1 LALSP
6 RRLAVNDLQRPD
18 PDALLAQVQ
27 QDEADARRGRLKIFF
42 GANAGVGK
50 TYAMLSAARAA
61 LAQGIDVVV
70 GVVETHGRTETQALL
85 EDVDAPSNGH
95 RQDIGP
101 ALTDSSAASRL
112 PILPLRQ
119 VSYRDRTLP
128 EFDLDAALARRP
140 ALILIDE
147 LAHSNVPGSRHPK
160 RWQDVEELLDAGIDV
175 WTTMNVQHLDSLNDV
190 VGGITGIRV
199 WETVPDKV
207 FDEADEVV
215 LVDVSPD
222 DLLQRLKEGKVY
234 LPQQAQHATRNF
246 FRKGNLI
253 ALRELALRRTADR
266 VDDDMLQYRKQSAV
280 QPVWGVRESLLACVG
295 PGEHGDKTVRATARL
310 AARLDVPWHA
320 VHVETP
326 DLQRLPDAARQRA
339 LRSLKLAQ
347 DLGATTA
354 TLAAQDEAEA
364 LVRYARQHN
373 LLRVVTGRHDGQG
386 ARPWERLLRPW
397 RRPLAERIGALGPDL
412 DVLDIALSAAPTRTP
427 APATTNGTEPINWRG
442 YAIATG
448 LCLLTSLLS
457 TVLLMDVLEPANIV
471 MLFLLTVVVVA
482 VRHGRGPAVLA
493 SCLAVGAF
501 DFLFVQPRFSF
512 AVGDFQY
519 LLTLAVMLIVGLLIG
534 QMTAGLTYQAR
545 VAQRREDRMRS
556 LYEMSRDLSGA
567 LMAEQVAEIAARFL
581 KAEFGARSALLV
593 AGDDTLGAPGSERL
607 GEPIASSPAPEL
619 DPAIAQWSYA
629 KAEAAGHG
637 TDTLTASPTLYLP
650 LAAPMRL
657 RGVLAVQPED
667 PSRLAVP
674 EQRRLLD
681 TCASL
686 LAISLERI
694 HYIEVARAS
703 TVQMESERLRNSL
716 LAAVSHDLRTPLAS
730 VQGLA
735 ESLLNTR
742 PPLPEPAAGTAM
754 ALHEA
759 SLRIN
764 ALVTNLLDMARLQ
777 AGAVQLDRQWQPLE
791 EVVGGA
797 IKAARPALGE
807 RPVRVSLPGDLP
819 FVQIDAVLIERVLA
833 NLLENAA
840 KYTPAHTAIEIGAG
854 TEAEHI
860 TVWVDDHGP
869 GLPSG
874 REEALFNKFERGQK
888 ESATPGVGLGLAI
901 CRAIVEAHGG
911 TIRGQNR
918 EGGGARFVVRIP
930 RGQPPALEAPADV
943 PLDDPGAHAAT
954 DPTAAS

>member
-1 LALSP
+1 M
-6 RRLAVNDLQRPD
+6 NDTQRPD

-27 QDEADARRGRLKIFF
+27 QDEAEAHRGRLKIFF

-61 LAQGIDVVV
+61 LAQGTDVLI
-70 GVVETHGRTETQALL
+70 GVVETHGRAETQALL
-85 EDVDAPSNGH
+85 GP
-95 RQDIGP
+95 RQP
-101 ALTDSSAASRL
+101 QNATANAEH
-112 PILPLRQ
+112 PEALPLLPPRQ
-119 VSYRDRTLP
+119 VPHKDRTLP
-128 EFDLDAALARRP
+128 EFDLDTALARRP

-160 RWQDVEELLDAGIDV
+160 RWQDVDELLDAGIDV
-175 WTTMNVQHLDSLNDV
+175 WTTMNVQHLESLNDV
-190 VGGITGIRV
+190 VGGIAGIRV

-215 LVDVSPD
+215 LVDLSPD

-234 LPQQAQHATRNF
+234 LPQQAQQAARNF

-266 VDDDMLQYRKQSAV
+266 VDEDMLQYRKQSAV

-295 PGEHGDKTVRATARL
+295 PGEHGDKTVRAAARL

-326 DLQRLPDAARQRA
+326 ELQRQPDAARQRV

-354 TLAAQDEAEA
+354 TLAGQDAAEA

-373 LLRVVTGRHDGQG
+373 LSRVVLGRVDP
-386 ARPWERLLRPW
+386 ARASW
-397 RRPLAERIGALGPDL
+397 RRHLPWHRSLAERLGHLGQELDL
-412 DVLDIALSAAPTRTP
+412 LEIALPGIAPRSAST
-427 APATTNGTEPINWRG
+427 APALATEPVDWRG
-442 YAIATG
+442 YLLATA
-448 LCLLTSLLS
+448 LCALTAAGSSL
-457 TVLLMDVLEPANIV
+457 LLMDVFEPANIV
-471 MLFLLTVVVVA
+471 MLFLLTVVIVA
-482 VRHGRGPAVLA
+482 MRHGRGPAVLA
-493 SCLAVGAF
+493 AVLSVSAF
-501 DFLFVQPRFSF
+501 DFLFVHPRFSF

-519 LLTLAVMLIVGLLIG
+519 LLTLAVMLIVALLIG
-534 QMTAGLTYQAR
+534 QMTAGLTFQAR

-567 LMAEQVAEIAARFL
+567 LMAEQVAEIGARFL
-581 KAEFGARSALLV
+581 KTEFGARSALLV
-593 AGDDTLGAPGSERL
+593 AGDNSLANAHGERL

-619 DPAIAQWSYA
+619 DTAIAQWSYA
-629 KAEAAGHG
+629 KAEPAGHG
-637 TDTLTASPTLYLP
+637 TDTLTASPVLYLP

-735 ESLLNTR
+735 ESLLHAR
-742 PPLPEPAAGTAM
+742 PPLPEPAAGTAG

-759 SLRIN
+759 ALRIN

-791 EVVGGA
+791 EVVGSA
-797 IKAARPALGE
+797 IKAARPALGD
-807 RPVRVSLPGDLP
+807 RTVSVNLDDGLP
-819 FVQIDAVLIERVLA
+819 FVQIDAVLIERVLV

-840 KYTPAHTAIEIGAG
+840 KYTPAHTAIGIGAR
-854 TEAEHI
+854 TEDEHI
-860 TVWVDDHGP
+860 ALWVDDLGP
-869 GLPSG
+869 GLPKG
-874 REEALFNKFERGQK
+874 REEALFNKFERGHK

-901 CRAIVEAHGG
+901 CRTIVEAHGG
-911 TIRGQNR
+911 TIRGLNR
-918 EGGGARFVVRIP
+918 EGGGARFMISIP
-930 RGQPPALEAPADV
+930 RGQPPALDIP
-943 PLDDPGAHAAT
+943 T
-954 DPTAAS
+954 DP